1 VAFTTRTLEYSKERA
16 MKQLVLLIPLVIG
29 AALMLTQCGREAV
42 SNNSMEE
49 IYAEEGVPVR
59 ARVVEPKLF
68 ETSLSYHAALNGI
81 EESSVYAMISD
92 EVEEIAVEVGD
103 FVEKDQLLLRFPKT
117 TPSARY
123 EQAKVAYEN
132 AKLTYERIEQLYR
145 NGSVAEQDRDN
156 AKTAYDVA
164 RADWQSVRDM
174 VDVSSPIDGYVTR
187 INVNEADAV
196 ISGDLLMNISQIN
209 RMRAKVWASD
219 HEIVSIRRGQRATA
233 RWNDAELRGTVVQVD
248 MAMDQDMRA
257 FGVVLEFENP
267 SKIFTVGVIADI
279 TIVTYSN
286 PKALSIERKDIMVT
300 GDRSFVYLVRDD
312 RAHLQPIRIGKS
324 QGLNVE
330 VLEGLESGDL
340 LITEGLPLLKQESKI
355 RVVD

>member
-1 VAFTTRTLEYSKERA
+1 

-123 EQAKVAYEN
+123 EQAKEWF
-132 AKLTYERIEQLYR
+132 R
-145 NGSVAEQDRDN
+145 
-156 AKTAYDVA
+156 KT
-164 RADWQSVRDM
+164 RRLPM
-174 VDVSSPIDGYVTR
+174 RMPSSPTSGSSSCTETGALRSRTGTTR
-187 INVNEADAV
+187 RPPMMWR
-196 ISGDLLMNISQIN
+196 GRTGN
-209 RMRAKVWASD
+209 RCGTWWTSA
-219 HEIVSIRRGQRATA
+219 
-233 RWNDAELRGTVVQVD
+233 LR
-248 MAMDQDMRA
+248 
-257 FGVVLEFENP
+257 
-267 SKIFTVGVIADI
+267 
-279 TIVTYSN
+279 
-286 PKALSIERKDIMVT
+286 
-300 GDRSFVYLVRDD
+300 
-312 RAHLQPIRIGKS
+312 
-324 QGLNVE
+324 
-330 VLEGLESGDL
+330 
-340 LITEGLPLLKQESKI
+340 
-355 RVVD
+355 